1 MVHIN
6 EIILVEGK
14 YDKIKLQSV
23 TDANIVTLDGFSVFT
38 DDEKIDALRALADK
52 RGLLVLTDSDAA
64 GFKLRAFING
74 RIPKEKVKHA
84 YIPDV
89 FGKEKRKQ
97 TASKEGKLGVE
108 GIDVSVL
115 EEILAPFASDRIKP
129 LQALTKADLF
139 ADGLVGR
146 PDSAQKRRAFA
157 IAAGL
162 PARIGSNALLEFVN
176 AMLSKEQY
184 QTLIANISRF

>member
-1 MVHIN
+1 MIHIN
-6 EIILVEGK
+6 EILLVEGK

-23 TDANIVTLDGFSVFT
+23 TDANIVTLDGFSVFS
-38 DDEKIDALRALADK
+38 DEEKITALRALAEK

-97 TASKEGKLGVE
+97 IASKEGKLGVE
-108 GIDVSVL
+108 GIDTAVL
-115 EEILAPFASDRIKP
+115 TEILTPFAADSIEP
-129 LQALTKADLF
+129 LQSLTKADLY

-146 PDSAQKRRAFA
+146 PDSAQRRRAFA
-157 IAAGL
+157 VAAGL
-162 PARIGSNALLEFVN
+162 PARIGSNALLEFIN
-176 AMLSKEQY
+176 AMLTKEQY
-184 QTLIANISRF
+184 QNLIAELKV

>member
-1 MVHIN
+1 MIHIN
-6 EIILVEGK
+6 EILLVEGK

-23 TDANIVTLDGFSVFT
+23 TDANIVTLDGFSVFS
-38 DDEKIDALRALADK
+38 DEEKIIALRALAEK

-97 TASKEGKLGVE
+97 IASKEGKLGVE
-108 GIDVSVL
+108 GIDTAVL
-115 EEILAPFASDRIKP
+115 TEILAPFAAEGLQP
-129 LQALTKADLF
+129 LQSLTKADLY
-139 ADGLVGR
+139 ADGLAGR
-146 PDSAQKRRAFA
+146 PDSAQRRRAFA
-157 IAAGL
+157 VAAGL
-162 PARIGSNALLEFVN
+162 PARIGSNALLEFIN
-176 AMLSKEQY
+176 AMLTKEQY
-184 QTLIANISRF
+184 QKLIAELKV

>member
-1 MVHIN
+1 MIHIN
-6 EIILVEGK
+6 EILLVEGK

-38 DDEKIDALRALADK
+38 NDEKITALRALADK

-97 TASKEGKLGVE
+97 VASKEGKLGVE
-108 GIDVSVL
+108 GIDTAVL
-115 EEILAPFASDRIKP
+115 AEILTPFAADSIEP
-129 LQALTKADLF
+129 LQSLTKANLY

-146 PDSAQKRRAFA
+146 PDSAQRRRAFA
-157 IAAGL
+157 VAAGL
-162 PARIGSNALLEFVN
+162 PSRIGSNALLEFIN
-176 AMLSKEQY
+176 AMLTKEQY
-184 QTLIANISRF
+184 EIFIANLK

>member
-38 DDEKIDALRALADK
+38 DDEKITALRALADK

-74 RIPKEKVKHA
+74 RIPKGKVKHA

-89 FGKEKRKQ
+89 PGKEKRKQ
-97 TASKEGKLGVE
+97 AASKEGKLGVE
-108 GIDVSVL
+108 GMDIAVL
-115 EEILAPFASDRIKP
+115 EDALAPFAAESIEP
-129 LQALTKADLF
+129 LQSLTKADLY
-139 ADGLVGR
+139 ADGLTGR

-157 IAAGL
+157 VAAGL
-162 PARIGSNALLEFVN
+162 PARIGSNALLEFIN
-176 AMLSKEQY
+176 AMVTREQY
-184 QTLIANISRF
+184 QALITSLK

>member
-38 DDEKIDALRALADK
+38 DDEKIDALRSLADK

-74 RIPKEKVKHA
+74 RIAKEKVKHA

-97 TASKEGKLGVE
+97 VSSKEGKLGVE
-108 GIDVSVL
+108 GISVSVL
-115 EEILAPFASDRIKP
+115 EEILTPFASDRIEP
-129 LQALTKADLF
+129 LQTLTKADLY

-146 PDSAQKRRAFA
+146 PDSVQKRRAFT

-176 AMLSKEQY
+176 AMLTKEQY
-184 QTLIANISRF
+184 QTLIANISKF